1 MPLKKLQDTA
11 YRLIDDNAQVSLYHP
26 ADVEAA
32 CKTLIIFCRAEINS
46 DDRGEPIPLAAD
58 MPEFSYLAP
67 EGYELFAVKGH
78 FSDYQLSEKFD
89 PCKPLG
95 AYNDHLIF
103 PASTEIFNTEGEHPC
118 LLTIHKDFDIL
129 ILKQSLQLSTFLQTT
144 EALKDY
150 QQLLLHC
157 SRCLQGKLNIK
168 YFLPV
173 EQHAHILAQN
183 KPLDWQSF

>member
-11 YRLIDDNAQVSLYHP
+11 YRLIEDNPQVSIYHP
-26 ADVEAA
+26 ADVDVT

-46 DDRGEPIPLAAD
+46 DSRGEPVPLAAD
-58 MPEFSYLAP
+58 MPAFSYLAP

-95 AYNDHLIF
+95 AYYDHKISPPL
-103 PASTEIFNTEGEHPC
+103 TEIFTTEGDKPS

-129 ILKQSLQLSTFLQTT
+129 VLKQSLELSTFLQTT
-144 EALKDY
+144 ESLKDY